1 MKEIL
6 SRTVA
11 AGAVSLALFMAV
23 SLRSPLPPAVRAQSD
38 GGPCSPLTNAGSL
51 PPAEIAWRL
60 FVAVN
65 CPVTGDA
72 NAVVR
77 WEQWKEQAQIYGP
90 PAKST
95 AAPARFH
102 KSLLARSLA
111 EDAADLSL
119 TAACAP
125 GNKPAYPG
133 GPKRIICEEVRI
145 NPEAASYI
153 LDHHFEQRAAQAQ
166 VAEKHG
172 TFRFPDSAIEMK
184 MDWIQLDSMQLCD
197 QPPAN
202 PSVHVEKVT
211 DPSIGAHCYA
221 LAAIHLTSRLREHW
235 VWATW
240 EPQDASLNPR
250 RCFEL
255 GCEDRFGATPST
267 LPKGQPK
274 PPVSTQTPRL
284 NALMKQA
291 NLAPEWFNYRLD
303 GVQTDFL
310 DRQTGALRPTL
321 LGNSITEGEQVGMPL
336 TQASCIT
343 CHDVSS
349 IRNDATDGSTLLKDP
364 KTGKPINARGLPSQW
379 PPPSDGNWVRRDF
392 VWSLEAAK

>member
-11 AGAVSLALFMAV
+11 ASAVSLALFMAA
-23 SLRSPLPPAVRAQSD
+23 SLRSPLAPVVRAQSG
-38 GGPCSPLTNAGSL
+38 GGPCAPLTEAGSL

-65 CPVTGDA
+65 CPVTGDP

-77 WEQWKEQAQIYGP
+77 WEQWKEQAQIFRP
-90 PAKST
+90 PVQTT
-95 AAPARFH
+95 ANPARFH
-102 KSLLARSLA
+102 RSLLARSLA
-111 EDAADLSL
+111 GGAAELSP
-119 TAACAP
+119 TATCGL

-153 LDHHFEQRAAQAQ
+153 LRNHFEQRLAQAQ

-197 QPPAN
+197 QPSAN
-202 PSVHVEKVT
+202 PTVHVEKVA
-211 DPSIGAHCYA
+211 DPATGITHCYA
-221 LAAIHLTSRLREHW
+221 LGGIHLTSRLRAHW
-235 VWATW
+235 IWATW
-240 EPQDASLNPR
+240 EPQDASVNPL

-255 GCEDRFGATPST
+255 GCDDPWGAAPSV
-267 LPKGQPK
+267 LPKGQPQ
-274 PPVSTQTPRL
+274 PPVSTQRAQL

-291 NLAPEWFNYRLD
+291 NLAPEWFNYRMD
-303 GVQTDFL
+303 GVQTDFV
-310 DRQTGALRPTL
+310 DPQKRPTL
-321 LGNSITEGEQVGMPL
+321 LGNSITEGEQIGMPL

-392 VWSLEAAK
+392 VWSLETAK